1 MLEAAWAAKAM
12 EAPAPPPTRLRL
24 LLVVGA
30 SVRVLSRETGDR
42 ADEGSEE
49 ALAVLG
55 GVQYLLS
62 CGSVRDVAESCLGPW
77 CGFGCRPAVGI
88 QSG

>member
-24 LLVVGA
+24 LLKVGA
-30 SVRVLSRETGDR
+30 SVRVASRETGDR
-42 ADEGSEE
+42 ADEGSE

-55 GVQYLLS
+55 GVRYLLS
-62 CGSVRDVAESCLGPW
+62 CGSMRDVAGSCL
-77 CGFGCRPAVGI
+77 
-88 QSG
+88 